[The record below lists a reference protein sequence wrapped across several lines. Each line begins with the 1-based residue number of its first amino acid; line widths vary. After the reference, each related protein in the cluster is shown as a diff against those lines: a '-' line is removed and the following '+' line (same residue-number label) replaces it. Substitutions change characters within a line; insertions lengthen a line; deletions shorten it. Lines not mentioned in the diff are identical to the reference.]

1 LTKLPTPITD
11 LLQAIQSIFRKSGV
25 DFFLVGALARDVQ
38 LSAKP
43 EFAAKRKTNDVDL
56 AILLENEQQFDQIKK
71 VLLATGDFEEIP
83 NNALKVRYKKT
94 IELDLLPF
102 GGIESEDRHLLLKGG
117 ALVTLDM
124 SGFREAFEFVEQHT
138 LAEGLSLNICPLEG
152 LVLLKLIAQDENSSR
167 SKDITD
173 IEHLIEVYFDL
184 NDTEIYTTYFD
195 VMSLYDPGVV
205 IYLQLVSARVIGRK
219 MKHLLHANATVIE
232 KLSLILSKRQ
242 TEAWQA
248 MRAGLLD

>member
-1 LTKLPTPITD
+1 M
-11 LLQAIQSIFRKSGV
+11 LQAIQDIFRKSGV
-25 DFFLVGALARDVQ
+25 DFFLVGALARDIQ

-56 AILLENEQQFDQIKK
+56 AILLDTEEQFNQIKK

-83 NNALKVRYKKT
+83 NNALKVKYKKI

-124 SGFREAFEFVEQHT
+124 SGFREAFLFVERHT

-152 LVLLKLIAQDENSSR
+152 LVLLKLIAHDEDSSR

-173 IEHLIEVYFDL
+173 IEHLIEVYFEL

-195 VMSLYDPGVV
+195 VMPLYDTNTI

-219 MKHLLHANATVIE
+219 MKHLLQGNTTVID
-232 KLSLILSKRQ
+232 KLSRILSKRQ

-248 MRAGLLD
+248 MKAGLLD